1 MKITK
6 AMETALNKQ
15 INAEYYSSYLYLAM
29 SVYFEQNNLNGFANW
44 MRIQAHEEWG
54 HGTKILT
61 YLLDIGAGVN
71 LAEIAKPENSWKSP
85 LEVFKASLS
94 HERKVTGMINDLYN
108 LARSDK
114 DNATEIFLQWFV
126 TEQVEEESSA
136 EDIVSK
142 LEMADGVPGA
152 LFMIDKELG
161 QRVRVQE

>member
-1 MKITK
+1 MKISK
-6 AMETALNKQ
+6 EMETALNAQ

-29 SVYFEQNNLNGFANW
+29 SVYFEQNNLKGFANW
-44 MRIQAHEEWG
+44 MRIQAHEEWE

-61 YLLDIGAGVN
+61 YLLDIGANVDFS
-71 LAEIAKPENSWKSP
+71 EIAKPEASWKSP

-94 HERKVTGMINDLYN
+94 HERKVTGMINELYN
-108 LARSDK
+108 LAKSDK

-126 TEQVEEESSA
+126 TEQVEEEASA

-152 LFMIDKELG
+152 LFMLDKELG
-161 QRVRVQE
+161 QRVRPQE